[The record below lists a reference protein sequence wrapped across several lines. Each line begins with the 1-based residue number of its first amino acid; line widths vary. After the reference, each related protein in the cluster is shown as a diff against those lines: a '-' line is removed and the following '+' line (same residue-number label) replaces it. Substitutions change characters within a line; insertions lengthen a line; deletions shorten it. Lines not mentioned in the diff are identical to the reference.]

1 MLSGRTDHAA
11 GWMRIRIVITRSW
24 AELELRGVRPALAM
38 LRAARQDADALGD
51 PLLVALTHIQE
62 GTIQGRVGAWRDC
75 VDSLSRAAAHEDLLD
90 PAQTWALRLNLG
102 QGELGVG
109 NIRAAAE
116 HADAAAAVAAR
127 HGLVDLEFK
136 ARHNR
141 AVVAFVAGDLPR
153 ALTLMRAA
161 DAMETAVSRD
171 RSRLD
176 EADVLLDAGLVDAA
190 RRALRIALDAAH
202 REGHRIEEGEIALRL
217 ARCDLLVDDL
227 EPARQHVR
235 GAVAAYRT
243 RQASELVREAD
254 LVRTT
259 VDVAAGT
266 DLPAVVATLA
276 ERNGAARTA
285 SPSDR
290 AAIRLEAEARVLL
303 GDVSGAQRCLSALD
317 DTGTDS
323 LAAGLHDA
331 LVRAR
336 VEAARGHRADTER
349 HVTDGN
355 RLLAAHQFLSSSLD
369 VRAAMAL
376 HGRRLAEF
384 DIAGVLRSGTP
395 AEVATTVERWRAI
408 SHRINPVSAS
418 PDPGLA
424 ELTRELRRLR
434 QLLVDS
440 DGAVIRD
447 ITARVSELEPLIA
460 QREWSL
466 ATDAAAGGAAPA
478 VAADEGAAAARER
491 ATVVVEFFESGG
503 RLHAV
508 TLGAEPPS
516 VHDVGDTAEVA
527 ALGTRL
533 RRDLRAR
540 AALGPSSPMTPVL
553 ARATRA
559 SLDTVDAVLRP
570 LWRGDGR
577 VVVVPSG
584 SLAAMPWS
592 LLPSLRGRPVTVAPS
607 VTRWVRGPARGGGP
621 RASEALR
628 AVHGPGL
635 ARSAAEVDAVR
646 DAWAVGDGSATAEPA
661 AVGLASSADVLEALA
676 CARVVHLAAHG
687 IHEPQSPLF
696 SSVRMSDGPV
706 FAHEFPRPVAAE
718 HVALAACDVGQFSSR
733 PGAEP
738 LGLAVALLSLGATSV
753 LAAVSPVADDLAAEA
768 MVGYHR
774 LLAQGADAAQ
784 AWAEVVELHPDAG
797 VFCLYGSDWSC
808 LHGSDGSS
816 LHGSD
821 GSSLHG
827 SDGSSLHGSDGS
839 PAGR

>member
-1 MLSGRTDHAA
+1 MLSPRTDHAA
-11 GWMRIRIVITRSW
+11 AWLRIRILITRSW
-24 AELELRGVRPALAM
+24 AELELRGVHPALAM
-38 LRAARQDADALGD
+38 LRAARQDAVTLGD
-51 PLLVALTHIQE
+51 PLLVTLTHIQE

-141 AVVAFVAGDLPR
+141 AVVAFVEGDLPR

-217 ARCDLLVDDL
+217 ARCDVLVDDL
-227 EPARQHVR
+227 GTARQHVR
-235 GAVAAYRT
+235 AAVAAYRT

-254 LVRTT
+254 LVRAT

-276 ERNGAARTA
+276 ERNDAARTA
-285 SPSDR
+285 SASDR
-290 AAIRLEAEARVLL
+290 AALRLEAEARVLL
-303 GDVSGAQRCLSALD
+303 GDVDGAQRCLRVLD
-317 DTGTDS
+317 GAGTDS

-336 VEAARGHRADTER
+336 VEAARGHRADAER

-384 DIAGVLRSGTP
+384 DIAAVLRSGTP
-395 AEVATTVERWRAI
+395 GDVANTVERWRAI

-424 ELTRELRRLR
+424 DLTRELRRLR

-440 DGAVIRD
+440 EGAVTRD
-447 ITARVSELEPLIA
+447 IAARVSELEPQIA

-466 ATDAAAGGAAPA
+466 ATDAAAGGTAPA
-478 VAADEGAAAARER
+478 VAADQGAAAARDR
-491 ATVVVEFFESGG
+491 AAVVVEFFESGG
-503 RLHAV
+503 RLHAA
-508 TLGAEPPS
+508 TLGAEPPR
-516 VHDVGDTAEVA
+516 VHDVGAAAEVA

-559 SLDTVDAVLRP
+559 SLDAVDAVLRP
-570 LWRGDGR
+570 LWRGDDR

-607 VTRWVRGPARGGGP
+607 LTRWVRGPAQGP
-621 RASEALR
+621 GRRATEALR

-646 DAWAVGDGSATAEPA
+646 AAWAGSDA
-661 AVGLASSADVLEALA
+661 AVPAGAGLASSADVLEALS

-687 IHEPQSPLF
+687 VHEPQSPLF

-774 LLAQGADAAQ
+774 MLARGTDAAQ
-784 AWAEVVELHPDAG
+784 AWAEVVALHPEAG
-797 VFCLYGSDWSC
+797 VFCLYGSDWS
-808 LHGSDGSS
+808 
-816 LHGSD
+816 
-821 GSSLHG
+821 
-827 SDGSSLHGSDGS
+827 
-839 PAGR
+839 PAAR